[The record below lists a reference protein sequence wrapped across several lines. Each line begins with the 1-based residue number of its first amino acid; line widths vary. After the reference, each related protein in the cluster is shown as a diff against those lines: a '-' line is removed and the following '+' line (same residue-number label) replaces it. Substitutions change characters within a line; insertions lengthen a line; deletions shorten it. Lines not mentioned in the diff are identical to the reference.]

1 MTYVPSFTD
10 SSCIVITNSDTI
22 RVYDNVPT
30 QNSNVNYTDY
40 YINSNYIFNR
50 GSAYFSQYS
59 TLPQCQ
65 DNSRFTTE
73 VYYRND
79 FSQILIIF
87 AILSIVSLYLPWK
100 IFTRLFWRL
109 K

>member
-10 SSCIVITNSDTI
+10 SSCIVISNSDTI
-22 RVYDNVPT
+22 RVYNTTPT
-30 QNSNVNYTDY
+30 YNSDVNYTDY
-40 YINSNYIFNR
+40 YINSNYIYNV
-50 GSAYFSQYS
+50 GIAHFSQYS

-79 FSQILIIF
+79 FSEIMIIF
-87 AILSIVSLYLPWK
+87 TILTIFTLYLPWK
-100 IFTRLFWRL
+100 LFTRLFWRL